1 MWCCQPACRRCCKRR
16 LAMGLSFDPLSF
28 GQDSRAAPAI
38 DVGGGE
44 FVDAFVVSRVVVVV
58 DESRDLRS
66 SNGYDGPEILP
77 SSTRHFYLIGAD
89 AGHISLHAVET
100 TWCFWTTNT
109 ADSRATNV
117 VVTIVDG
124 PVVGYAQ
131 PL

>member
-1 MWCCQPACRRCCKRR
+1 MKPICRTNRR
-16 LAMGLSFDPLSF
+16 PFRPGFLSH
-28 GQDSRAAPAI
+28 
-38 DVGGGE
+38 
-44 FVDAFVVSRVVVVV
+44 
-58 DESRDLRS
+58 LRS